1 MCFCIR
7 KNMNRGLDQ
16 KLQLLVQGP
25 HHELEADLNSN
36 YSILEQ

>member
-1 MCFCIR
+1 VFLHKKANEQKR
-7 KNMNRGLDQ
+7 LVQ